1 MKHETNKSEKRAWG
15 VSSTRNKRGNF
26 LHEKTRAPFRA
37 EHASNNHF
45 SIQSCFLDE
54 RPLTLAHLFSVQIHA
69 DPLLFFFFLFFFKF
83 LYEDL
88 LFLFFTSLELP
99 LVASKLHFNVFS
111 VL

>member
-1 MKHETNKSEKRAWG
+1 MKHETNKSEKRTWG

-54 RPLTLAHLFSVQIHA
+54 RPLTLAHLFSVQIRA
-69 DPLLFFFFLFFFKF
+69 DPLLFFFFVLF
-83 LYEDL
+83 
-88 LFLFFTSLELP
+88 
-99 LVASKLHFNVFS
+99 
-111 VL
+111 